1 MTITTIATATPATS
15 VVPVAPAVP
24 TVTARTVAVGAA
36 RVHYDVHAAGN
47 TSAGHASAAPALLL
61 VHGTGSGGAVIN
73 WGQTAPRFTSSRTV
87 ITPDLSGADRTVDD
101 GGELTVEG
109 LAAQV
114 IGVVEDAGG
123 APVDLLGFSMGAPV
137 AAAVAALRP
146 DLVHRLVLVAGWA
159 HTEGDEYLRNLFTLW
174 ERLGEHDPAGFG
186 RSVTMTGF
194 SRGFL
199 NGVGREGV
207 EALIPNMPPT
217 PGTLRHVALDLGV
230 DIRALLPRITAP
242 VLVVGCTRDATVPV
256 ENSRELAAAI
266 GGSAYAEIDAGH
278 VVFFEK
284 EDEFVRTVTDFL
296 DV

>member
-1 MTITTIATATPATS
+1 MTTATATTPAVTPAT
-15 VVPVAPAVP
+15 V
-24 TVTARTVAVGAA
+24 TVGTA
-36 RVHYDVHAAGN
+36 RVHYDVHASLH
-47 TSAGHASAAPALLL
+47 TSPEGTSAAPALLL

-73 WGQTAPRFTSSRTV
+73 WGRTAPRFTSSRTV

-137 AAAVAALRP
+137 AVAVAALRP
-146 DLVHRLVLVAGWA
+146 DLVRRLVLVAGWA

-230 DIRALLPRITAP
+230 DVRALLPRITAP
-242 VLVVGCTRDATVPV
+242 ALVVGCTRDATVPV

-296 DV
+296 DA

>member
-1 MTITTIATATPATS
+1 MTTATATAATTTA
-15 VVPVAPAVP
+15 VTPV
-24 TVTARTVAVGAA
+24 TVTVGTA
-36 RVHYDVHAAGN
+36 RVHYDVHASLH
-47 TSAGHASAAPALLL
+47 TSPEDTSAAPALLL
-61 VHGTGSGGAVIN
+61 VHGTGSGGAVVN
-73 WGQTAPRFTSSRTV
+73 WGRTAPRFTPSRTV

-137 AAAVAALRP
+137 AVAVAALRP
-146 DLVHRLVLVAGWA
+146 DLVRRLVLVAGWA

-230 DIRALLPRITAP
+230 DVRALLPRITAP
-242 VLVVGCTRDATVPV
+242 ALVVGCTRDATVPV

-296 DV
+296 DA